1 MLESWLRDLR
11 HAARGLAA
19 KPTYAAV
26 VVATLAL
33 VIGAAS
39 AVLSVV
45 NATMVRPLPVP
56 HGDRLVQLFLMPP
69 GPPLWTNRNPL
80 SPGTFFRFRERL
92 QQAEAVEGLWSRE
105 RALGGDV
112 EPETVTTGAA
122 SSGLFELLGGVP
134 ALGRT
139 FTEDEDRANAKLV
152 VLGHALWQR
161 RFGGDAAVLGQT
173 VLIDREPHEVI
184 GVMPASFVTLF
195 SPTELWTPLNASAG
209 PLATASTFVQTFAR
223 LRPGVS
229 PAQLD
234 AEFGAAMQDVIGES
248 PTVWKGW
255 STLVAG
261 VQDAQFRLLRPSI
274 LALLGGM
281 LALVLLAAANLAN
294 LTLAQMATRRP
305 ELALRAALGGG
316 RGAAVRLQV
325 AETLLLAA
333 AGGVAGVVVG
343 QWSLP
348 ALLALDPALARTFGD
363 VTLDW
368 RVQLAAAAL
377 TLIVALAAGLLPL
390 ARELR
395 GDLARGIAD
404 GNRRAA
410 GSRRDHR
417 TRAWLVGAEC
427 ALAVV
432 LLACG
437 ALLLSG
443 FNSASRLAP
452 GFDPRNVLGAQLR
465 LSATAYPTEAARA
478 ALIARVLEHVR
489 AVPGVENAGA
499 TLNRFVP
506 GFFMVTAV
514 HIEGQPT
521 PDGQAH
527 IRQFRRS
534 SPGYFDTMRIP
545 LLSGRDFSASD
556 GIEQPPVAVV
566 SRLFAEQHWPGV
578 DPLGRRLQ
586 RGTNPRLLTVVGVV
600 GDVSDVGFSQPPA
613 PTVYVS
619 FDQNNVA
626 VTPVSLVIRTKG
638 DPLAMVP
645 AIRAAVF
652 AADPA
657 QPIDSVTTL
666 EQFLGDS
673 LGPQRFR
680 STLLLVLGGIGLMLA
695 ALGVYG
701 VTARSV
707 EERSRELGVRQAL
720 GASPAGLLRLVVGQ
734 ALRVVFIG
742 LAAGGALAAGAAS
755 VLLNTLPN
763 LEQAEGWWAVPAVTM
778 LAAVA
783 ALAAAI
789 PARRALTMS
798 PIEAFRAD

>member
-11 HAARGLAA
+11 HAARGLAS

-26 VVATLAL
+26 VVATLTL

-45 NATMVRPLPVP
+45 NATMVRPLPFP
-56 HGDRLVQLFLMPP
+56 HSDRLVQLFLMPP
-69 GPPLWTNRNPL
+69 GPPSWTNRNPL
-80 SPGTFFRFRERL
+80 SPGTFFRFHERL
-92 QQAEAVEGLWSRE
+92 RQTDAVEGLWSRE

-112 EPETVTTGAA
+112 EPETVTTGAV
-122 SSGLFELLGGVP
+122 SPGLFALLGGVP

-139 FTEDEDRANAKLV
+139 FTDEEDRANAKVV

-161 RFGGDAAVLGQT
+161 RFGGDAAVVGQT
-173 VLIDREPHEVI
+173 VLVDREPHEVI

-209 PLATASTFVQTFAR
+209 TLATASTFVQTFAR

-229 PAQLD
+229 AAQLD
-234 AEFGAAMQDVIGES
+234 AEFGAAMQDVITES

-274 LALLGGM
+274 LALVGGV
-281 LALVLLAAANLAN
+281 LALLLLAAANLAN
-294 LTLAQMATRRP
+294 LTLAQMVTRRP

-316 RGAAVRLQV
+316 RGATIRLHV

-333 AGGVAGVVVG
+333 AGGAAGVVVG

-348 ALLALDPALARTFGD
+348 ALLALDPALARTLGD
-363 VTLDW
+363 VDLDW
-368 RVQLAAAAL
+368 RVQLATGALAL
-377 TLIVALAAGLLPL
+377 TVALVAGLLPL
-390 ARELR
+390 VRELR
-395 GDLARGIAD
+395 GDLARGLAD

-443 FNSASRLAP
+443 FDRASRLDP
-452 GFDPRNVLGAQLR
+452 GFDPRSVLGAQLR
-465 LSATAYPTEAARA
+465 LSATAYPTEQARA
-478 ALIARVLEHVR
+478 ALIARVLDHVR
-489 AVPGVENAGA
+489 AVPGVEAAGA

-514 HIEGQPT
+514 HIEAQPT

-527 IRQFRRS
+527 IVQFRRS
-534 SPGYFDTMRIP
+534 SPGYFQTMRIP
-545 LLSGRDFSASD
+545 LLRGRDFTAGD
-556 GIEQPPVAVV
+556 VIDQPDVAVV
-566 SRLFAEQHWPGV
+566 SQLFADRHWPGA
-578 DPLGRRLQ
+578 DPIGRRIR
-586 RGTNPRLLTVVGVV
+586 RGTNPAWLTVVGVV

-619 FDQNNVA
+619 YNQNNA
-626 VTPVSLVIRTKG
+626 AIAPVSLVVRTKG
-638 DPLAMVP
+638 DPLALVP
-645 AIRAAVF
+645 AVRAAVF

-666 EQFLGDS
+666 EQFMGDS

-680 STLLLVLGGIGLMLA
+680 SMLLLVLGGIGLTLA

-734 ALRVVFIG
+734 ALRVVCIG
-742 LAAGGALAAGAAS
+742 LVVGGAIAAGAAS

-763 LEQAEGWWAVPAVTM
+763 LEQAEGWWAAPAVAV

-783 ALAAAI
+783 AVAAAV

-798 PIEAFRAD
+798 PTEAFRSE

>member
-1 MLESWLRDLR
+1 LPDVFVRVFS
-11 HAARGLAA
+11 
-19 KPTYAAV
+19 PTV
-26 VVATLAL
+26 GGT
-33 VIGAAS
+33 
-39 AVLSVV
+39 
-45 NATMVRPLPVP
+45 PL
-56 HGDRLVQLFLMPP
+56 
-69 GPPLWTNRNPL
+69 T
-80 SPGTFFRFRERL
+80 
-92 QQAEAVEGLWSRE
+92 
-105 RALGGDV
+105 
-112 EPETVTTGAA
+112 AA
-122 SSGLFELLGGVP
+122 SSLL
-134 ALGRT
+134 
-139 FTEDEDRANAKLV
+139 
-152 VLGHALWQR
+152 
-161 RFGGDAAVLGQT
+161 
-173 VLIDREPHEVI
+173 
-184 GVMPASFVTLF
+184 S
-195 SPTELWTPLNASAG
+195 LN
-209 PLATASTFVQTFAR
+209 STFVQGFAR

-229 PAQLD
+229 SAQLE
-234 AEFGAAMQDVIGES
+234 AEMGAALKDVIAEQ
-248 PTVWKGW
+248 PKVWTGW
-255 STLVAG
+255 SPLVAG

-348 ALLALDPALARTFGD
+348 ALLALDPALARTFGEVD
-363 VTLDW
+363 LDW
-368 RVQLAAAAL
+368 RVQLATAGL
-377 TLIVALAAGLLPL
+377 TLAVALAAGLLPL
-390 ARELR
+390 VRELR

-443 FNSASRLAP
+443 FNSASRLEP

-478 ALIARVLEHVR
+478 ALISRVLDQVR

-545 LLSGRDFSASD
+545 LLSGRDFSAGD
-556 GIEQPPVAVV
+556 GIEQPAVAVV
-566 SRLFAEQHWPGV
+566 SKRFAEQHWPGL

-626 VTPVSLVIRTKG
+626 VTPVSLVVRTTG

-798 PIEAFRAD
+798 PTEAFRAE

>member
-19 KPTYAAV
+19 RPTYAAV

-56 HGDRLVQLFLMPP
+56 HSDRLVQLFLMPP

-80 SPGTFFRFRERL
+80 SAGTFFRFRERL

-112 EPETVTTGAA
+112 EPETVVTGAVSA
-122 SSGLFELLGGVP
+122 GLFPLLGGVP

-139 FTEDEDRANAKLV
+139 FTEDEDRANAKVV

-161 RFGGDAAVLGQT
+161 RFGGDTAIVGQA

-184 GVMPASFVTLF
+184 GVMPDGFVTLF
-195 SPTELWTPLNASAG
+195 SPTELWTPLNAMSS
-209 PLATASTFVQTFAR
+209 PLSLNSTFVQGFAR

-229 PAQLD
+229 AAQLE
-234 AEFGAAMQDVIGES
+234 AEMSAALKDVIAEQ
-248 PTVWKGW
+248 PKVWTGW
-255 STLVAG
+255 SPLVAG

-294 LTLAQMATRRP
+294 LTLAQMVTRRP

-316 RGAAVRLQV
+316 RGAAMRLQV

-363 VTLDW
+363 VDLDW
-368 RVQLAAAAL
+368 RVQLATAAL
-377 TLIVALAAGLLPL
+377 TLTVALAAGLLPL
-390 ARELR
+390 VRELR

-443 FNSASRLAP
+443 FNSASRLDP

-478 ALIARVLEHVR
+478 ALIARVLEQVR

-514 HIEGQPT
+514 HVEGQPT

-566 SRLFAEQHWPGV
+566 SKLFAEQHWPGV
-578 DPLGRRLQ
+578 DSARPTPSARHQPATAHGGGRRRRRQRRGLQ
-586 RGTNPRLLTVVGVV
+586 SAAGRDGVRVVRPEQRRGDAGVAGGAHQGRSAGAGAGDPRRGVRGRSGAADRLGDHPRAVPRRFAGAAALPQHAAAGAGRHRPDAGRPRRLRRDRAVGRGTQPRTG
-600 GDVSDVGFSQPPA
+600 
-613 PTVYVS
+613 
-619 FDQNNVA
+619 
-626 VTPVSLVIRTKG
+626 
-638 DPLAMVP
+638 
-645 AIRAAVF
+645 RAAGAGCVAGR
-652 AADPA
+652 AAAP
-657 QPIDSVTTL
+657 
-666 EQFLGDS
+666 GG
-673 LGPQRFR
+673 GP
-680 STLLLVLGGIGLMLA
+680 G
-695 ALGVYG
+695 
-701 VTARSV
+701 
-707 EERSRELGVRQAL
+707 
-720 GASPAGLLRLVVGQ
+720 
-734 ALRVVFIG
+734 
-742 LAAGGALAAGAAS
+742 AAGG
-755 VLLNTLPN
+755 VH
-763 LEQAEGWWAVPAVTM
+763 
-778 LAAVA
+778 
-783 ALAAAI
+783 
-789 PARRALTMS
+789 
-798 PIEAFRAD
+798 RADRRVAPWPRARPPCC